1 MCSIREKCCSD
12 LRRTIH
18 RALIDVTAPPT
29 IWTDYGQYGAA
40 ASMKSIAMHARAVL
54 VTLLVAFW
62 CGTRGVTATKIGL
75 ASAIAYDN
83 SGNSSTI
90 GDTLQ
95 VQFTQDTSRPSLT
108 NIDTWLSISGITLNA
123 TTVNLTSSKW
133 FNPRTLLITFQSEV
147 SFLIATLA
155 LPNVTALGDVDT
167 LALTTVTS
175 PLSMG
180 NVDVCWSIV
189 HAQGFLRRL
198 CAWLPCQI
206 LPRP

>member
-1 MCSIREKCCSD
+1 
-12 LRRTIH
+12 
-18 RALIDVTAPPT
+18 
-29 IWTDYGQYGAA
+29 
-40 ASMKSIAMHARAVL
+40 MKSIAMHARAVL

-147 SFLIATLA
+147 SLVGTLT

-167 LALTTVTS
+167 LALTFVTN
-175 PLSMG
+175 PLSLG
-180 NVDVCWSIV
+180 NVDVWSIL
-189 HAQGFLRRL
+189 HAQGFSRRL
-198 CAWLPCQI
+198 FAWLPCQTP
-206 LPRP
+206 PRP